1 MIRIR
6 LRAEPS
12 LSDNRPSW
20 RPADVLST
28 TKPIWT
34 QRVTQLRLMEA
45 FPVSPHKNLTVC
57 FVCWQVV
64 LKTVCGRVE
73 QTEQEFLP
81 SRSVN
86 QSEPASSSSKH

>member
-1 MIRIR
+1 MSRIR

-12 LSDNRPSW
+12 LSDNQLS
-20 RPADVLST
+20 ADFLST

-57 FVCWQVV
+57 FVCWQVT
-64 LKTVCGRVE
+64 LRTVCGRVE
-73 QTEQEFLP
+73 QTEQDFLP

-86 QSEPASSSSKH
+86 QSEL